1 MAPSGGWPRAGRA
14 SKGPPKEV
22 PGIPPVPPWPDP
34 ANAGAGGGSKGGVSG
49 GGENAQPQHVGN
61 LLGAVTLRPRAP
73 GREVCGRQT
82 LRPNNKDERD
92 DTPTGA
98 GNASGGLPVGGE
110 ERGGKR
116 RCLE

>member
-1 MAPSGGWPRAGRA
+1 MPSPSMWAT
-14 SKGPPKEV
+14 S
-22 PGIPPVPPWPDP
+22 
-34 ANAGAGGGSKGGVSG
+34 S
-49 GGENAQPQHVGN
+49 
-61 LLGAVTLRPRAP
+61 AVTLRPRAP